1 MRFVLLTVLWTFFSG
16 CLLFGQSNPVGTNTD
31 AYRQSTPPAGIARIP
46 TFTEEELVNRVKSM
60 HPAVVTPRFDNV
72 VRSYINTYTVR
83 NRSRTEAMLGRSAI
97 YFPLFEKYLEE
108 SGLPSELKFLSVV
121 ESALN
126 PTAVSRSGAVGL
138 WQFMPATGKDYGLK
152 ISSWED
158 QRRDPHLATAAALK
172 YLKRLYNRF
181 GSWELALAAYN
192 GGPGRVN
199 RAIRRGR
206 SKNFWTIRKYLPR
219 ETRNYVPAFIAATYI
234 MHYYQTHN
242 LYPKYPAK
250 ELQATDRTMVY
261 RKISFREIANIT
273 GIREQTVAT
282 LNPSY
287 LRRTIPARLNG
298 CSLILPVAAVAI
310 FNNFLGR
317 PDQRNSGM
325 VSSSIPAPTAREFH
339 SDYVRTS
346 YSVKSGD
353 HLESLAHNFG
363 CTEKDIV
370 EWNRLTSARLSINQR
385 LIFYLLKKD
394 SKHLLTPVPAIPK
407 KQLRLIKEKTVA
419 LKTKAIE
426 PVSFTPRNRQFA
438 RPKKKEKYV
447 FYQVRRRET
456 LAEIASKFPG
466 VSPQDLIKINGF
478 KDGQSLKPGKRIK
491 IKTK

>member
-1 MRFVLLTVLWTFFSG
+1 
-16 CLLFGQSNPVGTNTD
+16 
-31 AYRQSTPPAGIARIP
+31 
-46 TFTEEELVNRVKSM
+46 M
-60 HPAVVTPRFDNV
+60 HPAVVKPRFDNV
-72 VRSYINTYTVR
+72 VRSYINTYTVK
-83 NRSRTEAMLGRSAI
+83 NRQRTESMLGRSAM
-97 YFPLFEKYLEE
+97 YFPMFEKYLEE
-108 SGLPSELKFLSVV
+108 SGLPGELKFLSVV
-121 ESALN
+121 ESALD

-158 QRRDPHLATAAALK
+158 QRRDPHLSTAAALK
-172 YLKRLYNRF
+172 YLKRLHDRF

-234 MHYYQTHN
+234 MHYYDTHN
-242 LYPKYPAK
+242 LHPRYPEK
-250 ELQATDRTMVY
+250 ELQNTDRTMVY
-261 RKISFREIANIT
+261 RQISFQEIANIT
-273 GIREQTVAT
+273 GLREQTVAR

-287 LRRTIPARLNG
+287 LRRTIPARMNG
-298 CSLILPVAAVAI
+298 CSLILPVAALAI
-310 FNNFLGR
+310 FENFLGR
-317 PDQRNSGM
+317 PDRRNNGV
-325 VSSSIPAPTAREFH
+325 VSSPIPAPTSPQFR
-339 SDYVRTS
+339 SDYVKTS

-353 HLESLAHNFG
+353 YLESLAVNFG

-370 EWNRLTSARLSINQR
+370 EWNRLTSAKLMVNQR
-385 LIFYLLKKD
+385 LIFYIPKKED
-394 SKHLLTPVPAIPK
+394 KHLLAPVPAIPK
-407 KQLRLIKEKTVA
+407 KQLRLIKDETDS
-419 LKTKAIE
+419 LKTKAIT
-426 PVSFTPRNRQFA
+426 PVSFTPRNRHFA

-466 VSPQDLIKINGF
+466 VSPQQLIEINGF

-491 IKTK
+491 IKAK